1 VIDKRDFYKKNPKW
15 TEITTKVQGI
25 RAFVNKTDK
34 TVVLF
39 HGKKKNPTRFYKF
52 KSIEQVLVYID
63 EEIKK
68 QFDRNAQK
76 ESLKLEKAEQAIKNR
91 ANVKVGDIFH
101 TSWGYDQTNVEF
113 FQVIEKPTPA
123 RVMVRPI
130 SMQSEDDGY
139 MSARVKPVKDSF
151 IGEHKKC
158 TISYNGNLARV
169 DSYGNDGYLCEAGKS
184 YYKSWYA

>member
-1 VIDKRDFYKKNPKW
+1 VINKRDAYKNNPKW

-25 RAFVNKTDK
+25 RAFINKTDAA
-34 TVVLF
+34 VVLF
-39 HGKKKNPTRFYKF
+39 HGKKKNPTRLYKF
-52 KSIEQVLVYID
+52 KSMDQTLVYID

-76 ESLKLEKAEQAIKNR
+76 ETHKLEKAEQAIKNR

-123 RVMVRPI
+123 RVIVRPI
-130 SMQSEDDGY
+130 SMQSEDASY
-139 MSARVKPVKDSF
+139 MSAHVKPIKDSF
-151 IGEHKKC
+151 IGGHKKC
-158 TISYNGNLARV
+158 TIDYNGNLARV
-169 DSYGNDGYLCEAGKS
+169 DSHGNTGYSCEAGKS

>member
-1 VIDKRDFYKKNPKW
+1 MINKRDVYKNNPKW

-25 RAFVNKTDK
+25 RAFINKTD
-34 TVVLF
+34 TRVVVF
-39 HGKKKNPTRFYKF
+39 HGKKKNPTWLYKF
-52 KSIEQVLVYID
+52 KSMERALVYVD

-68 QFDRNAQK
+68 QFDRNTRK
-76 ESLKLEKAEQAIKNR
+76 ESLKLEKAKLAIKNR

-101 TSWGYDQTNVEF
+101 TSWGYDQTNVGF
-113 FQVIEKPTPA
+113 FQVIEKPTQA
-123 RVMVRPI
+123 RVLVRPI
-130 SMQSEDDGY
+130 SMQLEDDGY

-158 TISYNGNLARV
+158 TIDYNGNLARV
-169 DSYGNDGYLCEAGKS
+169 DFDHTGYLCEAGKS